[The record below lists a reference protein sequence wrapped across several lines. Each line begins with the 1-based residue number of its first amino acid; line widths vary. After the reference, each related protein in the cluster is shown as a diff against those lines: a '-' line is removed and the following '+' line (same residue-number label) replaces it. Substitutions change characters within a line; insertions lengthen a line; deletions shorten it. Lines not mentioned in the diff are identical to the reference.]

1 MKVGDKKQATIL
13 GVVAAGAILFLGK
26 SAFDAFSGGKSATPA
41 VNVAQNIP
49 TAQVASA
56 STNSTTA
63 GAPSMT
69 VATSTSKVAV
79 EEKKLSDSFIDIG
92 NDGFVPPVAKQEPV
106 VTPPVEEGAKAPDKK
121 GSVGPSCSI
130 PVPVSPQL
138 SGNIGFS
145 DGDEN
150 TDESTGGNRKS
161 KEEGKT
167 VEVRFFG
174 FIEEGKKL
182 AILAYGDSTF
192 TVNAGDKVG
201 RDITVVK
208 VEADRI
214 VLKQGKQ
221 LFTLML
227 GEKKSL

>member
-13 GVVAAGAILFLGK
+13 GVVAAGAILFLCK
-26 SAFDAFSGGKSATPA
+26 TAFDASSGGGSASPA
-41 VNVAQNIP
+41 AKPVDAAP

-56 STNSTTA
+56 STASTTA
-63 GAPSMT
+63 GAPSLT
-69 VATSTSKVAV
+69 VASSTKNAV

-92 NDGFVPPVAKQEPV
+92 NDGFVPPVAKPEPP
-106 VTPPVEEGAKAPDKK
+106 VTPPVEEGVKSPDSK
-121 GSVGPSCSI
+121 GSVGPTCAV
-130 PVPVSPQL
+130 PTPVSPTL
-138 SGNIGFS
+138 TGNIGFS
-145 DGDEN
+145 EGDEN
-150 TDESTGGNRKS
+150 TDESTGGSRKS

-192 TVNAGDKVG
+192 TVHAGDKVG

-208 VEADRI
+208 VDADRI
-214 VLKQGKQ
+214 ILKQGTQ
-221 LFTLML
+221 LFTVMI